1 MGFFNDIGKK
11 TSETTSKIAKET
23 KLKLKISDN
32 KGKIKELY
40 EEIGKNI
47 YENHIN
53 TVDDLEEIINECCAR
68 IDEYSNEIEEARKEI
83 LVLNHKKL
91 CKRCSEPMDDNAI
104 FCPKCGEKQDVQN
117 EEDVK
122 EVEVLPNDKEEGVEE
137 ENSDNN

>member
-23 KLKLKISDN
+23 KLKIKINDN

-40 EEIGKNI
+40 EEIGKKI
-47 YENHIN
+47 YENH
-53 TVDDLEEIINECCAR
+53 VSEVRDLEQVIKEDCEQ
-68 IDEYSNEIEEARKEI
+68 IDAYNNEIEEAKKEI

-91 CKRCSEPMDDNAI
+91 CQRCSEPMENDAV
-104 FCPKCGEKQDVQN
+104 FCPKCGEKQEVKEET

-122 EVEVLPNDKEEGVEE
+122 EVEVLPNDEEQ
-137 ENSDNN
+137 NSDKE